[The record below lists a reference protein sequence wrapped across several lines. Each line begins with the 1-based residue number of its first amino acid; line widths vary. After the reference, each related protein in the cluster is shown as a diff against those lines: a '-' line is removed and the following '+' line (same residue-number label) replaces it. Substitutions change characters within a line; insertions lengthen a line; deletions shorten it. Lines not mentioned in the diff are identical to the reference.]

1 MWWFNVIL
9 SIIMLIISWGAI
21 AARCIAEADKEFAK
35 QLGDEIKPLWV
46 GALVGFVGVI
56 LAHSISQFAFW
67 TAVVVLMGN
76 FLFGYFAYKHE
87 LNRVNKKVKE

>member
-9 SIIMLIISWGAI
+9 SIAMLIVSWGAI
-21 AARCIAEADKEFAK
+21 AARSIAEVDKEFAK

-56 LAHSISQFAFW
+56 LAHGVSPIAFW
-67 TAVVVLMGN
+67 ISASVLMGN
-76 FLFGYFAYKHE
+76 FLFGYFVYKIQ
-87 LNRVNKKVKE
+87 